1 MIPKYTFD
9 ILFFFKYTSAIQ
21 ITEQL
26 QNFYLLLKYIT
37 WPQGLRVP
45 FQVKWKSV
53 NRLHTLI
60 CYRLYVVY
68 VNTLHKIRYLHLFIT
83 ITKINFLI
91 YIIYLFTR
99 PKDWE
104 KECQKWAKIWLPSRF
119 YELLHSQRCIFF
131 IFFYWNAANL
141 IWKQKDT
148 CIFLLFEYFLD
159 NLLLIIF
166 V

>member
-1 MIPKYTFD
+1 M
-9 ILFFFKYTSAIQ
+9 
-21 ITEQL
+21 QL
-26 QNFYLLLKYIT
+26 DE
-37 WPQGLRVP
+37 GLRVP

-60 CYRLYVVY
+60 RYRLYVVY
-68 VNTLHKIRYLHLFIT
+68 VNTLHEIRYLHLFIT

-131 IFFYWNAANL
+131 IFFTEMQRTLYGSKRIPAFSFFSS
-141 IWKQKDT
+141 
-148 CIFLLFEYFLD
+148 IFWIIYFWLFLFKVLFK
-159 NLLLIIF
+159 NCRSIAVKNNKKRIRHC
-166 V
+166 